1 MLKMRVVWTKS
12 HEGRG
17 VHREIVVLFTE
28 MCRQLKFL
36 IQLHSFEEFIVKF
49 AHSDRRFSR
58 AFRKL
63 FDQGHDSR

>member
-1 MLKMRVVWTKS
+1 MLKIRVVWTKS
-12 HEGRG
+12 HEGHG

-28 MCRQLKFL
+28 KCR
-36 IQLHSFEEFIVKF
+36 HRFEEFIVKF